1 VSASGWGVDR
11 PCIVLGGGITGLG
24 VVRSLGRAGPELH
37 VVAAHGDLA
46 GRSRFVTGHIDDV
59 PETDDPDVLARAL
72 VAHGFDEAVLFP
84 CSDTWA
90 QAVARMS
97 EEQRARY
104 PSSIS
109 APDVL
114 ELLVDKA
121 LFYSTADRF
130 DLPHPRTRVI
140 TSSDEIDGSELD
152 GHFLKPSNSQRFN
165 ARYRDKAFRFDTLAG
180 AQEGLEL
187 MASAG
192 VQALLQEYIPGPPN
206 LHYFVDGYLD
216 RDAVLRAVFV
226 RRRTRMFPVS
236 FGNST
241 HMTTVPPSAAERAV
255 DSIVRL
261 LTGIGFHGTFSA
273 EFKRD
278 PRDGEFKLLEVNGR
292 PWWYVGFAVD
302 CGVDVP
308 MLSYREA
315 LGLELE
321 TVSGY
326 RTGIRCVLL
335 HLDMRAFLYEHRV
348 RGLTLSAWLRSVVGA
363 RSTVFAWEDPR
374 PAGSLVAGMV
384 RTRLPRPLKAQA
396 RRLRR
401 GG

>member
-1 VSASGWGVDR
+1 M
-11 PCIVLGGGITGLG
+11 LGGGITGLG
-24 VVRSLGRAGPELH
+24 MVRSLGRAGAELH

-46 GRSRFVTGHIDDV
+46 GHSRFVTGRIDDV
-59 PETDDPDVLARAL
+59 PETDDPEVLVRAL

-114 ELLVDKA
+114 DLLVDKA
-121 LFYSTADRF
+121 LFYAAADRF
-130 DLPHPRTRVI
+130 ELAHPSTRII
-140 TSSDEIDGSELD
+140 TSSEEIEPSELD

-165 ARYRDKAFRFDTLAG
+165 AQYKDKAFQFDSLAD
-180 AQEGLEL
+180 AQEGLDL

-192 VQALLQEYIPGPPN
+192 VQALLQEYIPGPPD
-206 LHYFVDGYLD
+206 LHYFVDGYVD

-241 HMTTVPPSAAERAV
+241 HMTTVPPSAAESAV
-255 DSIVRL
+255 DGIVRF
-261 LTGIGFHGTFSA
+261 LTGIGFHGAFSA

-278 PRDGEFKLLEVNGR
+278 PRDGLFRVLEVNGR

-308 MLSYREA
+308 MLSYRDA
-315 LGLELE
+315 LGLELQ
-321 TVSGY
+321 TISGY

-335 HLDMRAFLYEHRV
+335 HLDMRAFLHDHRV

-374 PAGSLVAGMV
+374 PAGSLLAGMV
-384 RTRLPRPLKAQA
+384 RTRLPGRLKVRV
-396 RRLRR
+396 RRLQR